1 MFIHD
6 QIVNSGTL
14 SDPFRD
20 AVLAYAKT
28 TWHALGLDMSEV
40 IWLYVAA

>member
-14 SDPFRD
+14 SEQFR
-20 AVLAYAKT
+20 YATFDYAHEAWKT
-28 TWHALGLDMSEV
+28 LGLSMAEV
-40 IWLYVAA
+40 IWMFVAA

>member
-14 SDPFRD
+14 SEPFRE
-20 AVLAYAKT
+20 ATFAYAKT
-28 TWHALGLDMSEV
+28 TWNALGLTMSDV